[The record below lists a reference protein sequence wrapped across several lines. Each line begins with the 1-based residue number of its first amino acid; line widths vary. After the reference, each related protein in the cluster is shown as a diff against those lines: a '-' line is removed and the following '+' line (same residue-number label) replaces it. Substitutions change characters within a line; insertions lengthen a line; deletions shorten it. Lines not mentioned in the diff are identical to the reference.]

1 MVREGA
7 FSIPSNSIPQE
18 TKMSDKICRWGILG
32 SAGIAK
38 KNWQSIH
45 NSGNGIVAGVASRSE
60 ERAQAFIDECN
71 GHVPVVPAPKAYG
84 SYEEMLESP
93 DIDAVYIPLPT
104 GLRKEWVLRA
114 AAAGKHVM
122 CEKPCGCDSAELEEM
137 LAACKQANVQ
147 FMDGVMFMHSKRL
160 DALRETIDDGETIGQ
175 IRRIHSQFSFMAPD
189 DFLANDIRMN
199 SDLEPLGC
207 LGDLGWYTIRFSLW
221 TMKYAMPRR
230 VVGRLLDAR
239 GRADSPQPV
248 PTEFSAEIFFEGGV
262 SASMYC
268 SFITEHQQ
276 LAHISGTK
284 GNVRLDDFVLPFFGN
299 EVAFTASN
307 AQFSQDVC
315 DFHMKRFDRRVA
327 VPEYSDSHATS
338 QETSLFRN
346 FATLALSGNPD
357 DSWGEIALKTQKV
370 MMACVESARL
380 GGEPVDVLL

>member
-1 MVREGA
+1 
-7 FSIPSNSIPQE
+7 
-18 TKMSDKICRWGILG
+18 MSDKICRWGILG

-38 KNWQSIH
+38 KNWQSIR
-45 NSGNGIVAGVASRSE
+45 NSGNGIVSGVASRSE
-60 ERAQAFIDECN
+60 ERAEAFINDCIQQ
-71 GHVPVVPAPKAYG
+71 VCVDPAPTAYG
-84 SYEEMLESP
+84 SYEAMIESP

-122 CEKPCGCDSAELEEM
+122 CEKPCGCDAGELEEM

-160 DALRETIDDGETIGQ
+160 DALREVVDDGETVGK
-175 IRRIHSQFSFMAPD
+175 IRRIHTQFSFCAPD

-207 LGDLGWYTIRFSLW
+207 LGDLGWYTIRFTLW
-221 TMKYAMPRR
+221 TMKYAMPKK

-248 PTEFSAEIFFEGGV
+248 PTEFSAEMFFEDGV
-262 SASMYC
+262 SASMYN

-284 GNVRLDDFVLPFFGN
+284 GNVRLDDFVLPYFGN

-315 DFHMKRFDRRVA
+315 DFHMKRFEKRIA
-327 VPEYSDSHATS
+327 VPEYADSHPTS
-338 QETSLFRN
+338 QETNLFRN
-346 FATLALSGNPD
+346 FATLANSGNPD
-357 DSWGEIALKTQKV
+357 ESWGEIALKTQKV
-370 MMACVESARL
+370 MEACVESARL
-380 GGEPVDVLL
+380 GGEPVDMLI